1 MSIERY
7 PIEPLDSSVV
17 YKLRSSLVIST
28 LTECV
33 KELVQNAIDAE
44 ASSIHVSVDTERFS
58 IQVSDNG
65 IGIEN
70 MSQLGRRHVS
80 SKCHSLK
87 DLSQLK
93 TFGFRGEALAS
104 IMNESIVK
112 IISRYRSSTDTFEAV
127 WRESK
132 LMGEVSKHTRMAQSG
147 TIVIVKD
154 LFYKYPVRRRQAS
167 TPYQYVVMME
177 SVKRLLTTY
186 ALCFPCIQ
194 FTLIDGTRD
203 TRVLSLKKV
212 MLLTLDGIMY
222 LFSL

>member
-1 MSIERY
+1 MSIKRY

-44 ASSIHVSVDTERFS
+44 ASSIHVSVDTVKFS

-70 MSQLGRRHVS
+70 MSQLGRRYGEVEIELLS

-132 LMGEVSKHTRMAQSG
+132 LMGEISKHTKMTQSG

-177 SVKRLLTTY
+177 SVKRLLTMY

-194 FTLIDGTRD
+194 FTLID
-203 TRVLSLKKV
+203 
-212 MLLTLDGIMY
+212 
-222 LFSL
+222 